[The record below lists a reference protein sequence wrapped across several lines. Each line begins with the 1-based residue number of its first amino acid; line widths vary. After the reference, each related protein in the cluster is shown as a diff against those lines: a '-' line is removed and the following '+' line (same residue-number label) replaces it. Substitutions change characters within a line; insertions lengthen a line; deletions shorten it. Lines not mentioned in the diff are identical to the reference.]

1 MKLFPS
7 NCKIVTTLS
16 LNEKSKGRF
25 LSPKTSTTQ
34 SNKLWPEAFMRKG
47 NYCYRIFL
55 LPLSKKDILT
65 TSQLKKKKIIEYDS
79 FDYLVVFALFKT
91 LQHFDKSENEIITIG
106 HCYLHQLFIDLC

>member
-34 SNKLWPEAFMRKG
+34 SNKLFITLVEERYIENFS
-47 NYCYRIFL
+47 I
-55 LPLSKKDILT
+55 
-65 TSQLKKKKIIEYDS
+65 KKKKIIEYDS